1 VCSEARPSILPVR
14 LPEASRLSVPD
25 LAEQRERK
33 TTDRKGIFFSSF
45 FLLPTHFSSLP
56 LARLTE
62 CLNPSHFTAESNY
75 SLGLTHWRR
84 METKTNPA
92 TLRRQPAEIKTGF
105 QNWSAPRV
113 DKSISRSTE
122 DTSSRIVSESFYRH
136 LSSPKKI
143 CFWVQLLVNICCFF
157 FIHNHP
163 EVNIFWLSASLTK
176 QAT

>member
-1 VCSEARPSILPVR
+1 MCSEARPSILPVR

-105 QNWSAPRV
+105 QNWSAPRESINRSV
-113 DKSISRSTE
+113 DLQKIPRQ
-122 DTSSRIVSESFYRH
+122 ESFQNRFIAIYQAQKKSAFG
-136 LSSPKKI
+136 SS
-143 CFWVQLLVNICCFF
+143 F
-157 FIHNHP
+157 
-163 EVNIFWLSASLTK
+163 S
-176 QAT
+176 